1 MNIDQLMAQGLQS
14 LDEVKAGDWLLL
26 STGSYSHRNAA
37 KIVQVDRVTK
47 TQIII
52 GTTRYSRNDG
62 YEVGGSKWLTA
73 RVHVAT
79 ERLVLEVK
87 IEQAKRELRAM
98 AERVTV
104 ATGILTGNASVTA
117 KTLEQVNT
125 AHNQLQ
131 AVLATLEGGNA

>member
-1 MNIDQLMAQGLQS
+1 MNIDELMAQGLQS
-14 LDEVKAGDWLLL
+14 LDEAKAGDWLLL

-52 GTTRYSRNDG
+52 GPTRYSRDG
-62 YEVGGSKWLTA
+62 GLEIGSSKWSSN

-87 IEQAKRELRAM
+87 IDQAKRDLRVM
-98 AERVTV
+98 ADDV
-104 ATGILTGNASVTA
+104 AKAVGILTGTSVVNTEL
-117 KTLEQVNT
+117 LEQLT
-125 AHNQLQ
+125 AATTMLRGVRE
-131 AVLATLEGGNA
+131 VLP